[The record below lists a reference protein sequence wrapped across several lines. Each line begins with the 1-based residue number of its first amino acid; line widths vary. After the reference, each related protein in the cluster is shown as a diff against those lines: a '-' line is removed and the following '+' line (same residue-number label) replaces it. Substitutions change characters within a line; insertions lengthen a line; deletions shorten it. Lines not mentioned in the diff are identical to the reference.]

1 MGRLDIPPQSGAR
14 VLLSAGQELR
24 IVDVEGCQVADL
36 FATCADDLA
45 EHLSASTTR
54 GPNHS
59 LFPPVGG
66 VLLSASYRPMLTFVR
81 DDSPGFHDAQ
91 FAACSPGMYEALSFE
106 GYHPSCAENFL
117 NAAAEIDWNPLHVPD
132 PFNFFQRVLIDDD
145 GALST
150 LPAATA
156 PGDSVTLR
164 AECDVHV
171 IVTACSMDLA
181 NINGATCT
189 GLRLE
194 MS

>member
-1 MGRLDIPPQSGAR
+1 MRSLDISAQSGAR
-14 VLLSAGQELR
+14 LRLNAGQELR

-36 FATCADDLA
+36 FAVCAADLS

-54 GPNHS
+54 GPNHA

-66 VLLSASYRPMLTFVR
+66 VLLSTSYRPMLTFVR

-91 FAACSPGMYEALSFE
+91 FAACSPEMYQALSFE
-106 GYHPSCAENFL
+106 GYHPSCAENL
-117 NAAAEIDWNPLHVPD
+117 LHAAAEIGWNPSTVPD
-132 PFNFFQRVLIDDD
+132 PFNFFQRVSIDED
-145 GALST
+145 GRLST
-150 LPAATA
+150 LSAATA

-181 NINGATCT
+181 NINGASCT

-194 MS
+194 VS